1 MWPVWHCSPVDPVR
15 RTRTAPIFT
24 RFRRILELRITLS
37 PVKDIARGPK
47 TDGAEVG
54 SPQTC
59 ADRWSRRDQQQGGGQ
74 HGMSREQM
82 CPFVRAVNMSHST
95 LKMPEGHGGLY
106 RGGRKWEG
114 NKNVV
119 GTKKKKNREKKW
131 MTDTK
136 RQIKPSLTEEERGG
150 KIKKAWWWWWWWGG

>member
-1 MWPVWHCSPVDPVR
+1 MDNPLTCEGYC
-15 RTRTAPIFT
+15 T
-24 RFRRILELRITLS
+24 
-37 PVKDIARGPK
+37 GPK

-59 ADRWSRRDQQQGGGQ
+59 ADRWSRGDQQQGGRQ

-95 LKMPEGHGGLY
+95 LKMPEGHGELY

-114 NKNVV
+114 NKNAV
-119 GTKKKKNREKKW
+119 GVREKKKKSGVKSG
-131 MTDTK
+131 
-136 RQIKPSLTEEERGG
+136 RQTQKD
-150 KIKKAWWWWWWWGG
+150 K